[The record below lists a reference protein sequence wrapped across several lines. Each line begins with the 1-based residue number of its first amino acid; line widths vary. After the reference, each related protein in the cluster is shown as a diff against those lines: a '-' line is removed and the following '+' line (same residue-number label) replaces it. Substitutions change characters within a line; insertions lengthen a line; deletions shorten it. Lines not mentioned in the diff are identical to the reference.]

1 MIPVY
6 LDHFPGG
13 SSTRPFVHYAQLHSY
28 DYEFKKF
35 DFGQEENMQRYGQ
48 TEPPHYDLSNVQ
60 APLHLWTAD
69 KDYLGKYFLRCSYYF
84 DRMLKKNPKN
94 LLLPFSIRH

>member
-35 DFGQEENMQRYGQ
+35 DFGQDENMQRYGQ
-48 TEPPHYDLSNVQ
+48 TEPPHYDLKNVQ

-69 KDYLGKYFLRCSYYF
+69 KDYLGKYFLKDFPITYL
-84 DRMLKKNPKN
+84 DKILKEN
-94 LLLPFSIRH
+94 L

>member
-69 KDYLGKYFLRCSYYF
+69 KDYLGKYFLRFPVILIKY
-84 DRMLKKNPKN
+84 
-94 LLLPFSIRH
+94 